1 MSRRITV
8 GLVLLFGLL
17 IVGLIVTS
25 LQKARV
31 NASLAGSRNNLR
43 ELALFAHH
51 YANPDPAKAVAAM
64 PKEIPAGTVVL
75 PGVPPEERLSWVAP
89 LLPVLDQRRQDTA
102 ALYER
107 IDRTKPWTAEANQT
121 AGRTRL
127 VVLQCPGYTPQL
139 PKDSPAITCY
149 VGISGLA
156 PPDPAKLS
164 LPTAGPTPPRAG
176 AFRYD
181 AVTPFDRIT
190 DGLSQT
196 LLMGESADSP
206 GPWLRGG
213 FSTLRGLDD
222 SAGAK
227 PLVGGQFGGF
237 FPNGANF
244 ALCDGGVRTFTPQ
257 TTPGVLLQLATIA
270 DGSGATLPI
279 D

>member
-1 MSRRITV
+1 MSRRIAVVVLLLLGLVVV
-8 GLVLLFGLL
+8 GLVITL
-17 IVGLIVTS
+17 
-25 LQKARV
+25 LQKTRLD
-31 NASLAGSRNNLR
+31 ASLVGSKNNLR
-43 ELALFAHH
+43 ELATFAHH
-51 YANPDPAKAVAAM
+51 YTNPDPKKVVAAL

-75 PGVPPEERLSWVAP
+75 PGVRPEERLSWVVT
-89 LLPVLDQRRQDTA
+89 LMPVLDQGRQDTA

-107 IDRTKPWTAEANQT
+107 IDRTLPWTAEVNQT

-127 VVLQCPGYTPQL
+127 VVLQCPGAQQAP
-139 PKDSPAITCY
+139 PDSPAITCY
-149 VGISGLA
+149 VGIAGLT
-156 PPDPAKLS
+156 PPDPATLA
-164 LPTAGPTPPRAG
+164 LPTGLRTPPRAG

-181 AVTPFDRIT
+181 AATPFDRVT

-196 LLMGESADSP
+196 LLMGETADSP
-206 GPWLRGG
+206 GAWLRGG
-213 FSTLRGLDD
+213 TSTLRGLDD
-222 SAGAK
+222 SPGAK

-270 DGSGATLPI
+270 DGPGGALPA